1 MARRRTPPQAL
12 EGWLAAPGPAAVLA
26 ACRELRSVLLP
37 AECVVCGA
45 PDESLCTGCSLAV
58 RQGTLRP
65 FDASPGAAMLPPA
78 EPRPGTG
85 KTSGPPAK
93 EPEAVPLPVIAAG
106 RYGGGL
112 ARVLL
117 ACKNHG
123 HTDLAGILA
132 EPMARAL
139 HEAVRSAGLAEP
151 LAVIPVPGSFRSRT
165 RRGYD
170 PLQLI
175 LAKVGRR
182 GLLPAGTRIDR
193 VLKYRTGAGLAARG
207 RGAQK
212 SLGAG
217 ARRQNVHGTMTAG
230 PPGTLPGISVLLAD
244 DVLTTGATLAEAAR
258 ALRAAG
264 AQVAAAAVIAAV
276 RAPAPGAGGNTG
288 FPAAAGAGTT
298 RSGTAH
304 EQRPRSEGELTF
316 PVI

>member
-1 MARRRTPPQAL
+1 MARRRTPQQAL

-45 PDESLCTGCSLAV
+45 PDESLCTGCALAV
-58 RQGTLRP
+58 RQATLRP
-65 FDASPGAAMLPPA
+65 FDASSGAAMLPPA
-78 EPRPGTG
+78 DPRSGTG
-85 KTSGPPAK
+85 TAFGPPAE
-93 EPEAVPLPVIAAG
+93 EPAETVPLPVIASG
-106 RYGGGL
+106 RYAGGL

-117 ACKNHG
+117 AFKNHG

-132 EPMARAL
+132 EAMARAL
-139 HEAVRSAGLAEP
+139 HEAVRASGHPGP

-175 LAKVGRR
+175 LAKVGHR
-182 GLLPAGTRIDR
+182 GLLPAGTGIRR
-193 VLKYRTGAGLAARG
+193 VLKYRTGTGLVTRG

-217 ARRQNVHGTMTAG
+217 ARRRNVHGTMTAG
-230 PPGTLPGISVLLAD
+230 PPGTLQGISVLLAD

-264 AQVAAAAVIAAV
+264 AHVAAGAVIAAV
-276 RAPAPGAGGNTG
+276 RAPAPGVGNSTG
-288 FPAAAGAGTT
+288 SPPRPAWEIT
-298 RSGTAH
+298 RGSTAH
-304 EQRPRSEGELTF
+304 EQRPRSEGE
-316 PVI
+316 